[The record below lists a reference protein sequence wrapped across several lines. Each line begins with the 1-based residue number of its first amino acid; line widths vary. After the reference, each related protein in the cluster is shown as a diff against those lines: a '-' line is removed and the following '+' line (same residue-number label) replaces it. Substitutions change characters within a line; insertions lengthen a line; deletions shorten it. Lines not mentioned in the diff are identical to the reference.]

1 MSNVLGGIQS
11 ALDPHGP
18 EAAGI
23 ADITWLMI
31 GGGTAIFVLVLALA
45 ALALRG
51 PRRWLANERFI
62 IGGGVAFPLAI
73 LSALLAYTLV
83 VSPRLAA
90 SRPADVVVEV
100 VGRQWWWRV
109 DYLDA
114 AGQPDFT
121 TANEIRIPVGHVI
134 EVRLETV
141 DVLHSFWVPALAGK
155 LDLVPGRDNRL
166 RIAADRPGK
175 FRGQCAEYC
184 GGPHGLMAFFVIAE
198 SPERFEAWRAA
209 QRRPQTG
216 VADTRGKALFLSH
229 CASCHTVRGTPA
241 AGLLGP
247 DLTHFA
253 SRVSLGA
260 GILPNDAGTVRRW
273 IAGNQHLKPGNLM
286 PEFPMFSAE
295 ELEALADYLAG
306 LA

>member
-1 MSNVLGGIQS
+1 MPNALDGLQS

-23 ADITWLMI
+23 AEIAWVMTA
-31 GGGTAIFVLVLALA
+31 GATAILLLVAVLAVLAL
-45 ALALRG
+45 RS
-51 PRRWLANERFI
+51 PRPWLASPRFVVA
-62 IGGGVAFPLAI
+62 GGVIFPLVV
-73 LSALLAYTLV
+73 LSALLTYTLV

-100 VGRQWWWRV
+100 VGRQWWWGV
-109 DYLDA
+109 SYLDA
-114 AGQPDFT
+114 AGQRDFT
-121 TANEIRIPVGHVI
+121 TANEIRIPVGRSV

-198 SPERFEAWRAA
+198 PPERFEAWRAA
-209 QRRPQTG
+209 QRRPQG
-216 VADTRGKALFLSH
+216 DAGNARGKALFLAH
-229 CASCHTVRGTPA
+229 CATCHTVRGTPA
-241 AGLLGP
+241 AGVLGP

-253 SRVSLGA
+253 SRISLGA
-260 GILPNDAGTVRRW
+260 GILPNNADTVMRW
-273 IAGNQHLKPGNLM
+273 IAASQHLKPGNLM
-286 PEFPMFSAE
+286 PEFRALGGE
-295 ELEALADYLAG
+295 ELQALAAYLGA
-306 LA
+306 LE

>member
-1 MSNVLGGIQS
+1 MSNVLDGIQS

-23 ADITWLMI
+23 AEIAWVMI
-31 GGGTAIFVLVLALA
+31 GGGTAIFALVLALTL
-45 ALALRG
+45 LAMRA
-51 PRRWLANERFI
+51 PRRWLANERLI
-62 IGGGVAFPLAI
+62 VGGGLAFPLVVI
-73 LSALLAYTLV
+73 SGLLAYTLV

-100 VGRQWWWRV
+100 IGRQWWWRV

-114 AGQPDFT
+114 AGRPDFT
-121 TANEIRIPVGHVI
+121 TANEIRIPVGYVV

-209 QRRPQTG
+209 QRRPQG
-216 VADTRGKALFLSH
+216 GAAPSRGSRIFLAH

-241 AGLLGP
+241 AGALGP

-253 SRVSLGA
+253 SRVSMGA
-260 GILPNDAGTVRRW
+260 GILPNDTGTVMAW
-273 IAGNQHLKPGNLM
+273 IATNQHLKPGNLM
-286 PEFPMFSAE
+286 PEFPLFTGE
-295 ELEALADYLAG
+295 ELQALAAYLG
-306 LA
+306 ELR